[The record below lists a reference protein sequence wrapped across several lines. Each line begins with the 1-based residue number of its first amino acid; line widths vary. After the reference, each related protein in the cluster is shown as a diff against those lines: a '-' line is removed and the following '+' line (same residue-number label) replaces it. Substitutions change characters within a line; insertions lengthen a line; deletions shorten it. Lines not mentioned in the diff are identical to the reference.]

1 MKLSRS
7 VFAFVLVAVLA
18 AGCKEEAASNSTK
31 AGDTAKAVD
40 LNVFDAAKL
49 PRVSGAKEVFAS
61 PATTIFTSPDSVA
74 QTADN
79 LEKALTAGGW
89 QKYAAPNSA
98 TANDP
103 AMRLLSMK
111 RGPRALSVYVSVA
124 PAQNNAT
131 SVQYSE
137 LPLKTDLPFIKD
149 AANIEYSPEQAI
161 LRLVTAEPADKAL
174 DFYRKEL
181 EGRGWS
187 LWSEKVNGKQGPGG
201 PSGMV
206 HEKGGYAHYVTDKD
220 PSVALVLTLQTVADG
235 KSKLEIKQ
243 WPAGVLAD
251 EHRSYI
257 NSDNRNAPAVDVSRV
272 VRLDGAQVVADRTT
286 ADQMVYSVPGA
297 VPATAAAVRKLLAAD
312 GWKQYV
318 EPLEE
323 NSSLLWFKKGRQG
336 LGVSLTQTSGQP
348 GQSSVYYS
356 PKRLTFAVPFPA
368 DAGDVV
374 YDDNRPYFGAT
385 TSGSAEA
392 TFDFFH
398 KELTVAGWMPLS
410 AADAA
415 AKWPGAAVDDKAAYY
430 IRGKDRVIAVTLKPR
445 DGKIFAEVRVP
456 PFARPQTVEFE
467 KELFGLPAPELFK
480 TSGGTGGDVRREVH
494 AHIPAEVGPVLAFYR
509 RELAARNWKEET
521 EGAIVDADNVRIK
534 FTSPAGIAALKI
546 VSKYDLTLA
555 SIEQQVAKPATPAQP
570 PARTAQAA
578 PAPGDPIDAMVDQLV
593 RDALGGAMGGNPP
606 PARGGRPPVPPPVA
620 ADSADA
626 LKPLANSDTPVP
638 VPDNAQD
645 IDFADGKLEFTSP
658 ASVRAVADFYRTN
671 MRQQG
676 WQSQAS
682 PINNANMVVL
692 NFSKD
697 RNAVAFTI
705 MRMGN
710 DTNVSASGSALRTAA
725 RPGAPAS
732 ARADTPS
739 PAATAD
745 DLIVEESGGLPAPKR
760 HTLMASE
767 KTPFRVELTA
777 SVPLDLP
784 TVLGFYRTE
793 LGKRSWKEDAAGAV
807 TKADEARLAYLSP
820 DGLAVLKLG
829 RKDGETTVTLAVK
842 NPDAAAKAGIKPAA
856 NQARVMFGNIND
868 AEATITFNNRPFK
881 VAPQAGTKGPDGPML
896 DVAPGKYKYSIR
908 LPGRPVQT
916 DEVEVGADE
925 TWGLMVGP
933 GGVLP
938 LRAY

>member
-1 MKLSRS
+1 MKPFKS
-7 VFAFVLVAVLA
+7 VFAFMLVAVLA
-18 AGCKEEAASNSTK
+18 AGCKEEAAGT
-31 AGDTAKAVD
+31 ADTAKPAEKAAD
-40 LNVFDAAKL
+40 TNVFDAAKL

-74 QTADN
+74 QTADT
-79 LEKALTAGGW
+79 LEKALAAGGW
-89 QKYAAPNSA
+89 QKYAAPNTA
-98 TANDP
+98 TADNP
-103 AMRLLSMK
+103 AMRMLELK
-111 RGPRALSVYVSVA
+111 RGPKALSVYISIA

-137 LPLKTDLPFIKD
+137 IPLKTDLPFSKD
-149 AANIEYSPEQAI
+149 AANIEYSPDPPL
-161 LRLVTAEPADKAL
+161 LRLVTAEPADKTL

-181 EGRGWS
+181 EARGWS
-187 LWSEKVNGKQGPGG
+187 LWSEKTDGRQGPGG

-206 HEKGGYAHYVTDKD
+206 HDRGGYAHYVTDKD
-220 PSVALVLTLQTVADG
+220 PSVALVLTLQTAADG

-251 EHRSYI
+251 AHRSYI

-297 VPATAAAVRKLLAAD
+297 VPATAAAVKKLLAAD
-312 GWKQYV
+312 GWTPYV
-318 EPLEE
+318 APLEE

-336 LGVSLTQTSGQP
+336 LGVSLTQTLGQP

-374 YDDNRPYFGAT
+374 FDDIRPYFGAT

-392 TFDFFH
+392 TTDFFR
-398 KELTVAGWMPLS
+398 KELIAAGWMPLT

-415 AKWPGAAVDDKAAYY
+415 AKWPGAAADDKSAYY
-430 IRGKDRVIAVTLKPR
+430 IRGKDRVIAVTVKPR
-445 DGKIFAEVRVP
+445 DGKVFAEVRVP

-467 KELFGLPAPELFK
+467 KELYGLPAPKLFK

-521 EGAIVDADNVRIK
+521 EGAVVDPDNVLIK
-534 FTSPAGIAALKI
+534 FTSPAGIATLKI
-546 VSKYDLTLA
+546 VSKYDLTIS
-555 SIEQQVAKPATPAQP
+555 SIEQQVAKPPA
-570 PARTAQAA
+570 PARTAQANPSA
-578 PAPGDPIDAMVDQLV
+578 PADPMDAMVDQIV

-606 PARGGRPPVPPPVA
+606 PARGGRPPVPPPA
-620 ADSADA
+620 ASDSAEA
-626 LKPLANSDTPVP
+626 LKPLANNDVPVP
-638 VPDNAQD
+638 VPDTAAD

-658 ASVRAVADFYRTN
+658 SSVKAVADFYRAT

-692 NFSKD
+692 NFRKD
-697 RNAVAFTI
+697 RSAVSFTI

-710 DTNVSASGSALRTAA
+710 STNVSADGSALRTAA

-760 HTLMASE
+760 HTMMASE

-777 SVPLDLP
+777 SVPLDLA

-793 LGKRSWKEDAAGAV
+793 LGKRNWKEDAAGAV
-807 TKADEARLAYLSP
+807 NKPDEVRLAYAAP
-820 DGLAVLKLG
+820 DGPAVLKLG
-829 RKDGETTVTLAVK
+829 RKDGETIVTLSLR
-842 NPDAAAKAGIKPAA
+842 NPVAAAKAGIKPNA
-856 NQARVMFGNIND
+856 NQAKILFGNIND
-868 AEATITFNNRPFK
+868 AEATITFNNRAFK

-896 DVAPGKYKYSIR
+896 DIAPGKYKYSIR
-908 LPGRPVQT
+908 LPGRPAQT
-916 DEVEVGADE
+916 DEVEVNADE
-925 TWGLMVGP
+925 TWGLMIGP